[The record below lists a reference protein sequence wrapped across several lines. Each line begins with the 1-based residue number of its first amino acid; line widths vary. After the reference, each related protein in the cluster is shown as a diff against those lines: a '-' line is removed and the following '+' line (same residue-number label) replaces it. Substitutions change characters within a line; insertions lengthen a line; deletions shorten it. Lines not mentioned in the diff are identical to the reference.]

1 MFKWLLALLAGALLP
16 FAFAPFNIYM
26 LAFAM
31 PAVLLHLWLKSSARQ
46 AFWLGLLFGLGFFT
60 VGDSWIYISVH
71 SFGNATPFLAALLTG
86 MLILLMSCY
95 PAVQG
100 YVLRRLFSTK
110 SVLVNCLCAFPV
122 TWVLLEYIRSFLFDG
137 FPFLFLG
144 YSQLT
149 NPLSGLA
156 PLIGVYGLSLITTII
171 SGVFVLVTRKIS
183 RLQKLIGISAI
194 ALFVLLGLNLQGH
207 QWTQPAGHPIQI
219 SLIQGNIPQALK
231 WDSNQLNT
239 ILTKYA
245 RLTDQHWDSPL
256 IIWPEG
262 AIPVFPDQIP
272 VFFSD
277 LNQRAQAHH
286 STVIVGAPLDD
297 ERTQTYYNG
306 LVMLGSNT
314 GSYRKQ
320 HLVPFGE
327 FTPLRSFYEP
337 LIKKLNVPMSDL
349 SPGPAIQPTLMFN
362 HIPIA
367 AFICYETAFPNE
379 TLDDMQGKQLAINI
393 VDDAW
398 FGQSIAQAQQ
408 LQMTQMRAL
417 ETGRYFVVTSNTG
430 ITALINPLGQVTDTI
445 PINTT
450 DVLTIKATPMIGQTP
465 LLRFNYYPVL
475 MMGIAL
481 LLLLLL

>member
-1 MFKWLLALLAGALLP
+1 
-16 FAFAPFNIYM
+16 M

-31 PAVLLHLWLKSSARQ
+31 PAVLLHLWLKSSAKQ

-86 MLILLMSCY
+86 ILILLMSCY

-100 YVLRRLFSTK
+100 YLLRRFFKNK
-110 SVLVNCLCAFPV
+110 SLLVNCLCAFPV
-122 TWVLLEYIRSFLFDG
+122 TWVFLEYIRSFLFDG

-156 PLIGVYGLSLITTII
+156 PVIGVYGLSLVTAII
-171 SGVFVLVTRKIS
+171 SGVFVLVSGKIN
-183 RLQKLIGISAI
+183 RLQKLIGIGAI
-194 ALFVLLGLNLQGH
+194 VLFLLLGVNLQGH
-207 QWTQPAGHPIQI
+207 QWTKPVGKPIQM
-219 SLIQGNIPQALK
+219 SLIQGNIPQSLK
-231 WDSNQLNT
+231 WDSNQLDT
-239 ILTKYA
+239 ILTKYVN
-245 RLTDQHWDSPL
+245 LTEQHWSSPL
-256 IIWPEG
+256 IVWPEG
-262 AIPVFPDQIP
+262 AIPIFPDQIP
-272 VFFSD
+272 AFFTD

-286 STVIVGAPLDD
+286 STIIVGTPLDD
-297 ERTQTYYNG
+297 QSTQTYYNG
-306 LVMLGSNT
+306 LLMLGNNS
-314 GSYRKQ
+314 GSYRKR

-327 FTPLRSFYEP
+327 FTPLKSLYEP

-349 SPGPAIQPTLMFN
+349 SPGPAKQPSLMFN
-362 HIPIA
+362 NIPIA
-367 AFICYETAFPNE
+367 TFICYETAFPNE
-379 TLDDMQGKQLAINI
+379 TLDEMQGKELAINI

-398 FGQSIAQAQQ
+398 FGHSIAQAQQ

-417 ETGRYFVVTSNTG
+417 ETGRYFAVTSNTG
-430 ITALINPLGQVTDTI
+430 ITALINPLGQVTNTL

-450 DVLTIKATPMIGQTP
+450 AVLTIKATAMIGKTP

-475 MMGIAL
+475 TAGFL
-481 LLLLLL
+481 LLLCCLL